1 MKPITLKSGAS
12 VPRLGLGT
20 WNMGEDRRAA
30 DAEVTALQL
39 GLDLGLTLIDTAEMY
54 GEGGAEEVVGRS
66 IVGRREQVFLVSK
79 VYPHNGSRAG
89 VIAACERSLRR
100 LSTDRLELY
109 LLHWPGAEPLAET
122 VAGFETLK
130 RQGKIRDW
138 GVSNFDVSD
147 MADLAQVLD
156 AEHCASN
163 QVLYHPGER
172 GIEWQLLPDSQRAG
186 VMVMAYSPL
195 GQGAILTG
203 TALAAIGNKHG
214 VTPAAIALAM
224 LLRQPGVVVIPKAVR
239 QEHVRANAVAR
250 DVVLDV
256 ADVAALDQ
264 AFPRPNKKRPLAM
277 L

>member
-264 AFPRPNKKRPLAM
+264 AFPMPNKKMPLAM